1 MSQSL
6 TDIKHRIS
14 SVNNTEQITKAMRM
28 VSAAKM
34 NQVQRH
40 YTQYEIYDTKLREIL
55 KKVASSEFFRY
66 LTCSKESDPE
76 AFQNIYYDL
85 TEESIVNSFIESRQS
100 DYQEKKHQKAAY
112 LVITGDRGLVGSYNS
127 SILKSALSL
136 LRQAHKKGEDPML
149 FCVGSVGIDFFHRRN
164 IKIDLEIMNLSDNP
178 RFGEVKKIIS
188 KTVDLF
194 QKGLYDHLLIC
205 YNHFVNSL
213 TSTFRVEQILP
224 ISELEIFDEVWESQK
239 VEPLV
244 DLKTFPDP
252 MTVLDTVL
260 PQYAE
265 NLIYGAILDAKL
277 AEHSASTMAMKSA
290 TDNADDLINRMS
302 IEYNRARQGAI
313 TTEINEIVGGASAL
327 E

>member
-1 MSQSL
+1 MTQSL

-14 SVNNTEQITKAMRM
+14 SVENTEQITKAMRM

-40 YTQYEIYDTKLREIL
+40 YTQYEIYDAKLREIV
-55 KKVASSEFFRY
+55 KKVASSEEFKD
-66 LTCSKESDPE
+66 LTRLKETDPE
-76 AFQNIYYDL
+76 AFKNIYYDL
-85 TEESIVNSFIESRQS
+85 TEESIVSSFIESRRS
-100 DYQEKKHQKAAY
+100 DYEEKRRQKAAY
-112 LVITGDRGLVGSYNS
+112 LVITGDRGLVGSYNN

-136 LRQAHKKGEDPML
+136 LRQAHEKGENPML
-149 FCVGSVGIDFFHRRN
+149 FCVGSVGIDFFHRSN
-164 IKIDLEIMNLSDNP
+164 IKIDLEIMDLSDNP

-194 QKGLYDHLLIC
+194 QRGLYDHLLIC

-224 ISELEIFDEVWESQK
+224 LSELEIFDEGSENQK
-239 VEPLV
+239 VEI
-244 DLKTFPDP
+244 DLKAAPDP

-265 NLIYGAILDAKL
+265 SLIYGAILDAKL
-277 AEHSASTMAMKSA
+277 AEHAASTMAMKSA
-290 TDNADDLINRMS
+290 TDNAEDLINQMS